1 MGRMKKVYEQ
11 QPDPEIAPLVQASI
25 TLTRKC
31 HDVLDRIRT
40 AENLIG
46 DYIEEGYI
54 TDLYAAR
61 SILGD
66 AIRLLEE
73 PVNATGQGAGIA
85 ASNAG

>member
-11 QPDPEIAPLVQASI
+11 QPDPDIAPLVQASI

-46 DYIEEGYI
+46 DYIKEGYI

-61 SILGD
+61 SILAD
-66 AIRLLEE
+66 AIKLLEE
-73 PVNATGQGAGIA
+73 PANATGQGSGTA

>member
-11 QPDPEIAPLVQASI
+11 QPDPDIAPLIQASI

-61 SILGD
+61 SILAD
-66 AIRLLEE
+66 AIKLLEE
-73 PVNATGQGAGIA
+73 PANATGQGSGTA

>member
-1 MGRMKKVYEQ
+1 MGQMKKVYEQ
-11 QPDPEIAPLVQASI
+11 QPDPDIEPLVQASI

-66 AIRLLEE
+66 AIKLLEE
-73 PVNATGQGAGIA
+73 PVNATGQGSGTA

>member
-73 PVNATGQGAGIA
+73 PVNATGQGSGIA
-85 ASNAG
+85 ASNTG